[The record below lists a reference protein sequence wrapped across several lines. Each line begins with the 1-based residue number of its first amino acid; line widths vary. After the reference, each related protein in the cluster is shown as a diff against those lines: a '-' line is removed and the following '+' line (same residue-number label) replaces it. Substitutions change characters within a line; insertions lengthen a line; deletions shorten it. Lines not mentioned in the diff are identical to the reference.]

1 MDVAFLEGST
11 VGDADGTSAPPAS
24 AALELQVWPEPVFL
38 THQPAPA
45 EHAAPVLDSSAS
57 DSDSASEGA
66 ASSVGMSR
74 TLNIRK
80 GSSYSG
86 CKRRA

>member
-1 MDVAFLEGST
+1 M
-11 VGDADGTSAPPAS
+11 GDADGTSAPPSS
-24 AALELQVWPEPVFL
+24 AALELQVWPEPVFR
-38 THQPAPA
+38 TQQPAPA
-45 EHAAPVLDSSAS
+45 EHPALILDRSAS

-66 ASSVGMSR
+66 ASSAGMSR

-86 CKRRA
+86 CKRRP